1 MMVLSGQHH
10 IVVRVRGSYR
20 ARVRVDCLQHR
31 AVESARD
38 GKGRGFPWIHHGAI
52 EGGMRLVSS
61 TMKEG
66 MHADPSWNHAQA
78 VHHAPCTHSCTRP
91 PLSLSSAV
99 HPWNFSS
106 GIRPTFHPKPWI
118 DAVRPPP
125 SLSLSSLRSVLPS
138 SRFSGVCAG
147 SDERPLESVVQ
158 RRGHAR
164 VDHQQGQLVRPGED
178 RMMKNHQGSTCSC
191 VLGRGSL
198 A

>member
-1 MMVLSGQHH
+1 MVLSGQHH

-38 GKGRGFPWIHHGAI
+38 GKVMAFPWIHHGAI

-78 VHHAPCTHSCTRP
+78 VHHHARILAPARRSLSHPPFILGSFRLASVRPSILSLGLTPCGPLPPSVFPPLGLSSRP
-91 PLSLSSAV
+91 PAFQVFAPGQMRGHWRVSY
-99 HPWNFSS
+99 
-106 GIRPTFHPKPWI
+106 
-118 DAVRPPP
+118 
-125 SLSLSSLRSVLPS
+125 
-138 SRFSGVCAG
+138 
-147 SDERPLESVVQ
+147 SDEDM
-158 RRGHAR
+158 R
-164 VDHQQGQLVRPGED
+164 VLTTN
-178 RMMKNHQGSTCSC
+178 KGSLF
-191 VLGRGSL
+191 VLGRI